1 MTNNVIIVFW
11 LLISVI
17 VDRSCSMYFFL
28 YLHYILPTVFD
39 SFLNQISF
47 FIRKTHITITIIT
60 TTMTPITIPAITPP
74 ASPVK
79 LKYYLNNNDTEF
91 VFFVYNL
98 YIICI

>member
-39 SFLNQISF
+39 SLVNQIRLFS
-47 FIRKTHITITIIT
+47 RKTHITITIIT
-60 TTMTPITIPAITPP
+60 MATTMTPITIPAIAPP

-79 LKYYLNNNDTEF
+79 
-91 VFFVYNL
+91 
-98 YIICI
+98 